1 MAFSDHL
8 LKLEHWHLIHT
19 DRFKLCYL
27 PIAAVLSRNEMWSP
41 FPTVFLRYS
50 IIIIYYDTSV
60 FIIKSWPPGLC
71 PQDCIYI
78 YKHLHCHFSH
88 ALMFFLHLSG
98 VCVRKR
104 RWKQRRRRRA
114 ASQRCW
120 PPGWERSCCRRAVC
134 EADHRTEGT
143 GAAGAAS
150 HRAVGTASCSESY
163 WTRTHTHIRTY
174 THTHRDRKEVRLF
187 VYLCRGTECY
197 VFTLFCVVSVL
208 YVSYSWYASLS
219 VARPGTVNF
228 APKTQTKC
236 KCPEA
241 LMWGF
246 LLPLKIKWVIL
257 KLIPR
262 WLRTPLVSTFSL
274 LLGSGL
280 LVAKKNTRQNL
291 GTNEWIYLIFKSVND
306 IFFPCKIIGILPSP
320 VAPRQLFPQPP
331 YCSSCDSYCL
341 QHNR

>member
-1 MAFSDHL
+1 
-8 LKLEHWHLIHT
+8 
-19 DRFKLCYL
+19 
-27 PIAAVLSRNEMWSP
+27 
-41 FPTVFLRYS
+41 
-50 IIIIYYDTSV
+50 
-60 FIIKSWPPGLC
+60 
-71 PQDCIYI
+71 
-78 YKHLHCHFSH
+78 
-88 ALMFFLHLSG
+88 MFFLHLSG

-114 ASQRCW
+114 ASQRRW

-134 EADHRTEGT
+134 EADHQTEGT

-163 WTRTHTHIRTY
+163 WTRTHTHTYAQTRTY
-174 THTHRDRKEVRLF
+174 THTHTYAQTRTYTHRDRKEVRLF

-197 VFTLFCVVSVL
+197 VFTLFGVVSVL
-208 YVSYSWYASLS
+208 YVGYSWYASLS

-236 KCPEA
+236 KGPEA

-257 KLIPR
+257 KPIPR

-280 LVAKKNTRQNL
+280 LVAKKTQDR
-291 GTNEWIYLIFKSVND
+291 I
-306 IFFPCKIIGILPSP
+306 
-320 VAPRQLFPQPP
+320 
-331 YCSSCDSYCL
+331 
-341 QHNR
+341 

>member
-1 MAFSDHL
+1 MTHRCSSLKADHQVCVHRTVYIYTSTYTAISHMRWCFSFTSPVSVWGRGGGSSGGGAGQHPSGAGL
-8 LKLEHWHLIHT
+8 LAE
-19 DRFKLCYL
+19 RG
-27 PIAAVLSRNEMWSP
+27 AAVAGP
-41 FPTVFLRYS
+41 FARR
-50 IIIIYYDTSV
+50 IIGQRGQERREQLLIVPS
-60 FIIKSWPPGLC
+60 GLL
-71 PQDCIYI
+71 PVQRATE
-78 YKHLHCHFSH
+78 H
-88 ALMFFLHLSG
+88 A
-98 VCVRKR
+98 
-104 RWKQRRRRRA
+104 
-114 ASQRCW
+114 
-120 PPGWERSCCRRAVC
+120 
-134 EADHRTEGT
+134 
-143 GAAGAAS
+143 
-150 HRAVGTASCSESY
+150 
-163 WTRTHTHIRTY
+163 RTHTYAHTR
-174 THTHRDRKEVRLF
+174 THRDRKEVRLF

-219 VARPGTVNF
+219 VACPGTVNF